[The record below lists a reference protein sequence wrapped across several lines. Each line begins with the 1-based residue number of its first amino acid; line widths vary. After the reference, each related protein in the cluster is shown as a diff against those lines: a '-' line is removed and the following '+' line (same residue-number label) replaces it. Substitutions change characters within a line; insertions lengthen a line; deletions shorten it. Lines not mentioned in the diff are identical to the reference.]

1 MHLRRGD
8 TADQKEGRRMIHNEA
23 EAICAR
29 LSTLDGVQRVTRGWP
44 ASFARLPCIA
54 VSKAA
59 DMPVAFADD
68 GERIAQLEYYIRIFT
83 SGAQQADML
92 AEAADAAME
101 EMGYARTFSYD
112 SDEKDVRMAAL
123 RYRKYV

>member
-1 MHLRRGD
+1 
-8 TADQKEGRRMIHNEA
+8 MIHNEA

-92 AEAADAAME
+92 AEAADAVVPRPVPVASLRFGAE
-101 EMGYARTFSYD
+101 SDHCFSRCD
-112 SDEKDVRMAAL
+112 MVQCP
-123 RYRKYV
+123 